1 MVGRQP
7 QHRNRRGLGRVPEES
22 PIGIGHAPL
31 RHPFPDKL
39 DHPRHRLR
47 MPPGIHHGVSEAYG
61 LAGRLDEAMQQAQ
74 QALDL
79 SRKH

>member
-1 MVGRQP
+1 
-7 QHRNRRGLGRVPEES
+7 
-22 PIGIGHAPL
+22 
-31 RHPFPDKL
+31 
-39 DHPRHRLR
+39 